1 MRKSFSKKVYTTN
14 FIVIFLVFISSIY
27 SILMINKT
35 QQYANDTGAYWI
47 PIIENSQKLVETLSQ
62 INLNAVLLVNEKE
75 QKNAEKILRS
85 IETDVDKVTE
95 LSNKFDTLFSKEG
108 QKILYSDFDEKWKRI
123 LAAKNTLTFLMKDEK
138 FVESKEH
145 LNQKLIPLL
154 QESQKIFSG
163 IIELSYASGKEST
176 KQGEYLGQVTMVTM
190 AIIFVL
196 SLLASVVTIRIIR
209 STSKKLVD
217 SVEILKSQAVL
228 CSSMGT
234 FLKENS
240 EYFAASIDEQAV
252 FVKKTKGI
260 IDEITGILANSEEN
274 VNVSIG
280 IIEKSSYEAE
290 TGERIMQNFVDSMN
304 DIQESSVQ
312 LKDIASIISQIEMKT
327 DVINEIVAKTELLSL
342 NAAIES
348 ARAAQYG
355 KGFAVVAE
363 EVGNLAKISGN
374 SANEIQQLIQ
384 SSQEQVE
391 GIIFSTQEKVNK
403 GRQIT
408 NDAQNNFSRIL
419 QNISSVHF
427 SIGKI
432 INSTK
437 KQENEMK
444 KICASVEEITKDTV
458 KNQDTIQSN
467 KQLAM
472 DLVEQSKKID
482 TLAQEIED
490 LLMGI
495 NKAKTA

>member
-1 MRKSFSKKVYTTN
+1 MKKSFSKKVYTTN
-14 FIVIFLVFISSIY
+14 FIVIFFVFISSVY
-27 SILMINKT
+27 SIAMINKT
-35 QQYANDTGAYWI
+35 QQYANDTGTYWI
-47 PIIENSQKLVETLSQ
+47 PIIQNSQKLVESLSQ
-62 INLNAVLLVNEKE
+62 INLNAVLLVNEKDHR
-75 QKNAEKILRS
+75 NAEKILHE
-85 IETDVDKVTE
+85 IEADADKVTE
-95 LSNKFDTLFSKEG
+95 LSRNFDSLFSKEG
-108 QKILYSDFDEKWKRI
+108 QQVLYSDFDEKWKKI
-123 LAAKNTLTFLMKDEK
+123 LAAKNTLAYLINDEK
-138 FVESKEH
+138 LAESKDH
-145 LNQKLIPLL
+145 LNQKLIPLVR
-154 QESQKIFSG
+154 ESQKIFNG

-176 KQGEYLGQVTMVTM
+176 KQGEYLGQITMITM
-190 AIIFVL
+190 GIIFVL
-196 SLLASVVTIRIIR
+196 SLITSIITVKIIQ

-217 SVEILKSQAVL
+217 SVEILKNQAVL
-228 CSSMGT
+228 CSSMGS

-240 EYFAASIDEQAV
+240 EYFASSIDEQAV
-252 FVKKTKGI
+252 FVKRTKSI
-260 IDEITGILANSEEN
+260 IDEVTGILANSEEN
-274 VNVSIG
+274 INVSIG

-290 TGERIMQNFVDSMN
+290 TGEKIMQNFVDSMN
-304 DIQESSVQ
+304 AIQESSTQ
-312 LKDIASIISQIEMKT
+312 LQDIANIISQIEIKT
-327 DVINEIVAKTELLSL
+327 EVINEIVSKTELLSL

-391 GIIFSTQEKVNK
+391 SIIFSTQEKVNR

-408 NDAQNNFSRIL
+408 NDAQNNFGRIL

-437 KQENEMK
+437 KQETEMK
-444 KICASVEEITKDTV
+444 KICSSVEEITKDTV

-472 DLVEQSKKID
+472 NLVDQSKKID
-482 TLAQEIED
+482 LLAQEIED
-490 LLMGI
+490 LLMGVS
-495 NKAKTA
+495 KVKTA